1 MLQLYNNQ
9 EDYWQEV
16 SGQNSL
22 QLLLFVN
29 ERPTSQ
35 ENTRQIRVFLENLK
49 ATNNFKLDVIDIG
62 KQPHLVE
69 YFKLIATP
77 ALVKISPSPQQ
88 TLAGSNLISQL
99 EEWWPRWQAS
109 LKKQSDNNSH
119 NTGKSKPLSSS
130 SRTNPVQYSE
140 ELIRLSDEIFSLQRE
155 KEELSEQLKFKDQI
169 LAMLAHDLRSPLTA
183 ASLAMETLE
192 LSETQKDK
200 AQRGELRNQ
209 LYEQS
214 RRQFGI
220 MKRMIGDLLEASRSV
235 SAKLEV
241 EPRKMDLKHLC
252 QDAIALMSKQLKAKS
267 QTLTKDIPQDIPSV
281 YVDEE
286 LVRQLLVNLLD
297 NAIKYT
303 PEGGQISLSV
313 LHRTSQKVQVSVCD
327 TGPGIPP
334 EKQEHIFEGHFRLK
348 RDEEQEGYGLGLSLC
363 RKIARAHYGQ
373 IWVDSS
379 PNRGSCFHFTL
390 PVYRS

>member
-1 MLQLYNNQ
+1 MLQLYNQQGNDRQ
-9 EDYWQEV
+9 EL

-22 QLLLFVN
+22 QLLLFIN

-35 ENTRQIRVFLENLK
+35 ENIQPIQEFLANLR
-49 ATNNFKLDVIDIG
+49 ATNKFELDVIDIS

-69 YFKLIATP
+69 YFKLVATP
-77 ALVKISPSPQQ
+77 ALVKISPIPQQ
-88 TLAGSNLISQL
+88 TLAGNNLISQL

-109 LKKQSDNNSH
+109 LKAQSEATTATTETIAQLSPSSINNPI
-119 NTGKSKPLSSS
+119 G
-130 SRTNPVQYSE
+130 YSE
-140 ELIRLSDEIFSLQRE
+140 ELIRLSDEIFRLQRE
-155 KEELSEQLKFKDQI
+155 KEELSEQLHFKEQI
-169 LAMLAHDLRSPLTA
+169 IAMLAHDLRSPLTA

-192 LSETQKDK
+192 LSENQAATIKKQ
-200 AQRGELRNQ
+200 QLRDQ
-209 LYEQS
+209 LYQQS

-220 MKRMIGDLLEASRSV
+220 MKRMIWDLLEASRNV

-241 EPRKMDLKHLC
+241 EPRPLDLKNLC
-252 QDAIALMSKQLKAKS
+252 QEAIAQMSKQLKAKS
-267 QTLTKDIPQDIPSV
+267 QILNQDIPQDIPDV
-281 YVDEE
+281 YVDAE
-286 LVRQLLVNLLD
+286 LVRQLLINLLD

-348 RDEEQEGYGLGLSLC
+348 RDESQEGYGLGLSLC

-373 IWVDSS
+373 IWVDSF
-379 PNRGSCFHFTL
+379 PNSGSCFHFTL
-390 PVYRS
+390 PVYCS